1 MSENFPQVDL
11 NDAGEL
17 VLQEGD
23 AATVV
28 RAARSFPWTAPDRFI
43 VLRGTDDDET
53 EKATVDDL
61 AALPAK
67 SRGAIEAWLQRHTFI
82 PKVQRVIEVKPG
94 NAALL
99 FHLDTD
105 RGEHKIKVREREDL
119 RSLADGRTLIKDTDG
134 VVFEVPPWEELD
146 EKSQD
151 QLRLVL

>member
-1 MSENFPQVDL
+1 MVDVDL
-11 NDAGEL
+11 NENGEL
-17 VLQEGD
+17 ILRDGD
-23 AATVV
+23 AAVPV

-43 VLRGTDDDET
+43 VLRDADDQDDPKER
-53 EKATVDDL
+53 ATVDDL